1 MRRALPNDF
10 DEALAVIDEDITASG
25 PTQDELEALIYEAAD
40 WLAEP
45 RGRHAPAVNRSIG
58 YTFRGE
64 DVELTFNWLLIT
76 GIIRFNG
83 FEISGGLMAEALSK
97 HRFLDPPDFRLQQIG
112 RGVVLM
118 HRRYAM
124 LGAPADVPVSE
135 WTLDSFPRFVEAI
148 DAINFRLM
156 LETADEHSAL
166 APGNP
171 DPDPQ
176 ETARSWWLLG
186 YWTHIL
192 ETQTIRSLADDRT
205 ISERS
210 LMSLKADA
218 ARRRGGKT
226 RGRYQSAEAVAL
238 RSKILERAA
247 PIRAKD
253 PSITDDD
260 LIDAVRD
267 QLTSKVGSSTVRA
280 HIRALKREGLL
291 PGRRIGG
298 SARGKQVS

>member
-10 DEALAVIDEDITASG
+10 DEALAVIEEDITANG
-25 PTQDELEALIYEAAD
+25 PTQDELEVLIYEAAD
-40 WLAEP
+40 WLMDP
-45 RGRHAPAVNRSIG
+45 RGRRAPEVNRSIG

-64 DVELTFNWLLIT
+64 DVELTFEWLLIT

-83 FEISGGLMAEALSK
+83 FRISGGVMAEALSK
-97 HRFLDPPDFRLQQIG
+97 HQFLAPPDFRFQQVE
-112 RGVVLM
+112 RGLDLM
-118 HRRYAM
+118 QQRYAM
-124 LGAPADVPVSE
+124 LGAPADLPVSQ
-135 WTLDSFPRFVEAI
+135 WNIDSFPRFVEAI
-148 DAINFRLM
+148 DALNFRVM
-156 LETADEHSAL
+156 LESAEEHSTL
-166 APGNP
+166 APGDP
-171 DPDPQ
+171 DPDPE

-218 ARRRGGKT
+218 ARRRGGKA
-226 RGRYQSAEAVAL
+226 RGQYQSAEAVAL

-253 PSITDDD
+253 PSINDDD

-291 PGRRIGG
+291 PGRRIGE
-298 SARGKQVS
+298 R